1 MTNSFVKA
9 NNMMAEEDFR
19 PQQAL
24 PFIDMSAWEGVPIP
38 QRQWA
43 VHDRIP
49 LRQPTLLSGEGAA
62 GKTLLLL
69 QQSVAHV
76 LGRDWL
82 GTMPEPGP
90 AIYVGAEDEADEL
103 HRRIAD
109 IARHYNSSI
118 SEIKGHLHLLSM
130 AGEDAVLGR
139 PDRNGIIQATPLFDR
154 LMEAACDIRPKIIGL
169 DTSSDVYAGEENN
182 RSQVRQFVGLLR
194 RLAIQSNSAVEM
206 CSHPSLTGINS
217 GSGLSGSTGWHNSV
231 RARMYLLPAAT
242 EKGDEPDPELR
253 ELQFLKNSYGP
264 KAQKIL
270 LRWKDGVFVPAE
282 AMGSLDK
289 MAADQKADGVFISL
303 LGKFNQQLRDV
314 SPKASKIY
322 APNLFAA
329 DPEASGIKAKAF
341 ERAMSRLLDT
351 NRIHIV
357 QEGPPSRS
365 RSRLVVGGSD
375 HGASKP

>member
-1 MTNSFVKA
+1 MI
-9 NNMMAEEDFR
+9 AEEDFR
-19 PQQAL
+19 PRQSL

-90 AIYVGAEDEADEL
+90 AIYVGAEDEDDEL

-118 SEIKGHLHLLSM
+118 SEIKDHLHLLSM

-139 PDRNGIIQATPLFDR
+139 PNRSGIIEPTPLFDR

-182 RSQVRQFVGLLR
+182 RSQVRQFIGLLR
-194 RLAIQSNSAVEM
+194 RLAIKSNSAVEM
-206 CSHPSLTGINS
+206 CSHPSLTGISS

-231 RARMYLLPAAT
+231 RARMYLLPATT
-242 EKGDEPDPELR
+242 ERGEEPDPELR
-253 ELQFLKNSYGP
+253 ELQFLKNNYGP

-270 LRWKDGVFVPAE
+270 LRWKDGVFVPDQ

-289 MAADQKADGVFISL
+289 MAADQKAERIFLNI
-303 LGKFNQQLRDV
+303 LGKFNEQLRNA
-314 SPKASKIY
+314 SPNPSKTY
-322 APNLFAA
+322 APTVFA
-329 DPEASGIKAKAF
+329 DQDEAEGIKAKAF
-341 ERAMSRLLDT
+341 ERAMSRLLTADK
-351 NRIHIV
+351 IHIAE
-357 QEGPPSRS
+357 EGPRS
-365 RSRLVVGGSD
+365 HRRKRLAVGPKS
-375 HGASKP
+375 HGDSTP